1 MFVRGSSSPAA
12 RPPSKWPGWCEVV
25 ARGGGTETDAPARSS
40 LAASSS
46 ERSVACVVCTIPAAR
61 RSAEARRAAICSP
74 ATVAQTVHMLSAC
87 FSAVHMHISM
97 VDVHI
102 PRNTQVWCTCGARSC
117 SPATVRCGTAAYVQ
131 SAAVECALYGRVSR
145 CRSASLCVCTACMCS
160 VRALHTPRS
169 GQGGCR
175 SVVDLT
181 ASTHAAGWRAR
192 CGAGGSRSARAARSA
207 RG

>member
-1 MFVRGSSSPAA
+1 M
-12 RPPSKWPGWCEVV
+12 
-25 ARGGGTETDAPARSS
+25 ARGGGAETDAPARSS

-46 ERSVACVVCTIPAAR
+46 ERSVACVVCTIPAAC

-74 ATVAQTVHMLSAC
+74 ATVAHTVHMLSAC

-97 VDVHI
+97 GGLS
-102 PRNTQVWCTCGARSC
+102 QVWCTCGARSC

-145 CRSASLCVCTACMCS
+145 CRSASLCMCTACMCS
-160 VRALHTPRS
+160 VRALHVPRS

-175 SVVDLT
+175 RVVALT

-192 CGAGGSRSARAARSA
+192 CGACGSRSARAARSA

>member
-1 MFVRGSSSPAA
+1 MLRRGAASPPPRASGAWRASSAPFPRRAGVRRRGA
-12 RPPSKWPGWCEVV
+12 PPSAHRRQWHILFTCCQH
-25 ARGGGTETDAPARSS
+25 AFLLFTCT
-40 LAASSS
+40 LAWAGC
-46 ERSVACVVCTIPAAR
+46 AHAA
-61 RSAEARRAAICSP
+61 
-74 ATVAQTVHMLSAC
+74 
-87 FSAVHMHISM
+87 
-97 VDVHI
+97 HI

-160 VRALHTPRS
+160 VRALHIPRS

-175 SVVDLT
+175 RVVALT

-192 CGAGGSRSARAARSA
+192 CGAGGSRSARAA
-207 RG
+207 